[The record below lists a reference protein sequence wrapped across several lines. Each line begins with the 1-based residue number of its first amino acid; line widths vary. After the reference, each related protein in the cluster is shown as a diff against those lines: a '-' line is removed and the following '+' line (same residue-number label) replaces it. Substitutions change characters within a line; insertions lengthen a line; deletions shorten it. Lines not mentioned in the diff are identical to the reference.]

1 MEIKEYIESG
11 ILEAYV
17 IGAASEQEVQEV
29 LRYKEQYPEIN
40 IALNEIEADMERVAQ
55 YMAVPPPPTLWT
67 KIENEIDGLVVVP
80 DLKPAPKVEEEYRS
94 NRNANE
100 QQFIEVE
107 GSSSHMRIHKAWR
120 WVFAAVFILAKI
132 FLGFAIYYYFESRQ
146 AKEQVQ
152 ELKTELRNPARHYER

>member
-17 IGAASEQEVQEV
+17 IGSASEQEVQDV

-40 IALNEIEADMERVAQ
+40 IALNEIEADMELVAQ
-55 YMAVPPPPTLWT
+55 NMAVPPPPTLWA
-67 KIENEIDGLVVVP
+67 KIENEIDGLVIVP

-94 NRNANE
+94 TRNND

-132 FLGFAIYYYFESRQ
+132 FLGLAMYYYFENRQ
-146 AKEQVQ
+146 AKEQIQ
-152 ELKTELRNPARHYER
+152 ELKMELHNTSRHYER

>member
-40 IALNEIEADMERVAQ
+40 IALNEIEADMELVAQ
-55 YMAVPPPPTLWT
+55 NMAVPPPPTLWA
-67 KIENEIDGLVVVP
+67 KIENEIDGLVIAP

-94 NRNANE
+94 NSGSTND

-120 WVFAAVFILAKI
+120 WVFAAVFILGKI
-132 FLGFAIYYYFESRQ
+132 FLGFAIYYYLESRQ
-146 AKEQVQ
+146 AKQQVQ
-152 ELKTELRNPARHYER
+152 ELKTELKLRR